1 MNRNLTTRTVIH
13 WRLVSIVLL
22 IEAWD
27 ITIRSFKRRRFSIF
41 RDVMSRLTVAN
52 HNAQEIG
59 ENNKHREGST
69 CRLVATS
76 MVKEP
81 SSRRGFGHHRHIW
94 RLIDQ
99 CLGPRNQTR
108 SQS

>member
-1 MNRNLTTRTVIH
+1 
-13 WRLVSIVLL
+13 
-22 IEAWD
+22 
-27 ITIRSFKRRRFSIF
+27 
-41 RDVMSRLTVAN
+41 MSRFTAAN

-81 SSRRGFGHHRHIW
+81 STRRGFGHHRHIW
-94 RLIDQ
+94 RSIDFAKPGSEQPNPISNLIVPV
-99 CLGPRNQTR
+99 L
-108 SQS
+108 